1 MFGIN
6 LKAVSLANVSKRS
19 TRWRLSSAAD
29 ANTMEA
35 VAVAHKGIVDLQL
48 LAPQKLPIWLILRCS
63 TSCVITVLNTCDICT
78 ACTWNG
84 QFWHSVCS
92 VMF

>member
-35 VAVAHKGIVDLQL
+35 VAVAHKGIVESAITWSSETSN
-48 LAPQKLPIWLILRCS
+48 LANL
-63 TSCVITVLNTCDICT
+63 
-78 ACTWNG
+78 
-84 QFWHSVCS
+84 F
-92 VMF
+92 